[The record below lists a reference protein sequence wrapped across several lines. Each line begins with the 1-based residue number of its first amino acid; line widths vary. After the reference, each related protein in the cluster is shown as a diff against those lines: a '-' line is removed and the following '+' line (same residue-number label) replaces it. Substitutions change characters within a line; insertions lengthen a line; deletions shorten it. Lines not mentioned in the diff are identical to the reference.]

1 MQILNATSPL
11 VVRVSQQL
19 KESLALRARE
29 NDRTL
34 SQEVRRLLTTREH
47 VEREE
52 EVSHG
57 K

>member
-1 MQILNATSPL
+1 MQILKATSPL

-19 KESLALRARE
+19 KERLALRAHE

-52 EVSHG
+52 EETR
-57 K
+57 

>member
-1 MQILNATSPL
+1 VQILNATSPL